1 MRVYRIMALVDP
13 TLTRQV
19 AFERAVQL
27 AQATGA
33 DLHVYA
39 CAELQG
45 DGPFNVEAER
55 VLLQP
60 LERLVVELL
69 ASAREK
75 GISSTSE
82 IDASSDWRSAAVA
95 AAARC
100 SANLLIKY
108 CFDHSELQRQLR
120 ITSDWLLLRNAPCP
134 VLLARN
140 QARWQHR
147 RILAAVNIN
156 VGDGAHVWLN
166 NQIVS
171 VARGLAEATG
181 SEVHFVNAFRSN
193 YERPNADE
201 LALRC
206 GVPLQQVHVKAG
218 AAADVIAGLV
228 EVIGVDL
235 VVMGTVGRSG
245 IRGKLFGNTSEEL
258 MDIIHADM
266 LVVN

>member
-1 MRVYRIMALVDP
+1 MQVYRIMALVDP
-13 TLTRQV
+13 TLTRQAAV
-19 AFERAVQL
+19 ERALQL
-27 AQATGA
+27 AEATGA

-45 DGPFNVEAER
+45 DAPVNDEAR
-55 VLLQP
+55 RALLQP
-60 LERLVVELL
+60 LERLAMELL

-75 GISSTSE
+75 GISATSE
-82 IDASSDWRSAAVA
+82 IEASSDWRSAAVA

-100 SANLLIKY
+100 SANVLVKY

-120 ITSDWLLLRNAPCP
+120 ITSDWLLLRNSPCP
-134 VLLARN
+134 VLLARGN
-140 QARWQHR
+140 AGWQHR

-166 NQIVS
+166 NQIIS
-171 VARGLAEATG
+171 VARGLAKATG

-193 YERPNADE
+193 YERPNEEE

-206 GVPLQQVHVKAG
+206 GVPLQQVHVKEG
-218 AAADVIAGLV
+218 AAAEVISGLV

-235 VVMGTVGRSG
+235 VIMGTVGRSG
-245 IRGKLFGNTSEEL
+245 IRGKLFGNTSEKL
-258 MDIIHADM
+258 LDIIHADM